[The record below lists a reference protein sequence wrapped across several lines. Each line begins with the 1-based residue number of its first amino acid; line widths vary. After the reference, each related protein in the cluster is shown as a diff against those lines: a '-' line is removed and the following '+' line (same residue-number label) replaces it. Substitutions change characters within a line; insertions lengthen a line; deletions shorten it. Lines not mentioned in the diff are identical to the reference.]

1 MTLPAERALIIDDED
16 DSRHATALVFESRG
30 WTVETAHDL
39 RSGIDAAMRQQPDVI
54 VTELLLPDVKSLQF
68 ARSLRSAVDHD
79 IQVVAL
85 SRAPLEAL
93 AEARREGFDLVLGKP
108 LDTTDLDS
116 HFKRTTRL
124 PRLRP

>member
-16 DSRHATALVFESRG
+16 ESRHATARVFGSRG

-39 RSGIDAAMRQQPDVI
+39 RSGIDAAMTHQPDVI

-68 ARSLRSAVDHD
+68 ARSLRSAVEHD

-85 SRAPLEAL
+85 SRATPELL
-93 AEARREGFDLVLGKP
+93 DEARREGFDLVLAKP
-108 LDTTDLDS
+108 LDTNDLDA
-116 HFKRTTRL
+116 HFKRTTRI
-124 PRLRP
+124 PRIRP